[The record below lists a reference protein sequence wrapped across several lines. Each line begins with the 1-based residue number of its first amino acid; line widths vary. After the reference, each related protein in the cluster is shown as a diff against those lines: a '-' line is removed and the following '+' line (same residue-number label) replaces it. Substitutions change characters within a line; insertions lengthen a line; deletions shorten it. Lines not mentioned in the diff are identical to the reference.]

1 MFFFPAA
8 IHSRRICLCRAIS
21 PSTCKSCSGGS
32 TGRAGVGVRWFGNTS
47 VPARRSVCPRF
58 GPCRSVAFP
67 SKALL
72 VRVRRSLYRMH
83 LRSVRD
89 NSWSIHDY
97 RALAPIGEDT
107 VFDPRGRGLSVTMI
121 AGGGARTHTILRS
134 LDFESSASANSATPA
149 KRIVKLRC
157 QRRSSRASN
166 EIERL
171 QTSRW
176 SKNFAKNDRVA
187 QSCC

>member
-1 MFFFPAA
+1 MTQIFSEGT
-8 IHSRRICLCRAIS
+8 I
-21 PSTCKSCSGGS
+21 
-32 TGRAGVGVRWFGNTS
+32 
-47 VPARRSVCPRF
+47 PAR
-58 GPCRSVAFP
+58 
-67 SKALL
+67 
-72 VRVRRSLYRMH
+72 
-83 LRSVRD
+83 
-89 NSWSIHDY
+89 
-97 RALAPIGEDT
+97 T
-107 VFDPRGRGLSVTMI
+107 I

-134 LDFESSASANSATPA
+134 LDFESSASASSATPA

-187 QSCC
+187 QQSWLELGLRLSRGFSRANNLRCGRASR